1 MSNNQTQ
8 IQSQKVEQ
16 FKLALNS
23 GQIRA
28 QLKNSLKEKSGAFM
42 SSMLDLYSGD
52 TYLQNCDPMAVA
64 MECVK
69 AASLDLPIVKSL
81 GFAYVVPYK
90 NHGVFTPTF
99 IIGYKGLIQLAQ
111 RTGQYKTINAGVVYE
126 GEFQGYDKLSGMV
139 DISGERISDT
149 VVGYFAY
156 FKLINGFEKILYMT
170 ADEVAQWRARYS
182 KTKSDSAP
190 WGTEFDKMA
199 MKTCLR
205 RLISGYGVM
214 STQMQQAM
222 QYDAAGEQSR
232 NAVERITKEAAEK
245 ANQTVI
251 DIDQSTGE
259 VIDVQPEPVMVDVQ
273 SAPEPE
279 QMPPIDPEF

>member
-1 MSNNQTQ
+1 MSNTQ
-8 IQSQKVEQ
+8 IANPKVDQ
-16 FKLALNS
+16 FKMVLNDS
-23 GQIRA
+23 TIRA

-52 TYLQNCDPMAVA
+52 SYLQKCDPRAVA
-64 MECVK
+64 MECLK

-81 GFAYVVPYK
+81 GFAYVVPYNNK
-90 NHGVFTPTF
+90 PTF
-99 IIGYKGLIQLAQ
+99 IVGYKGLIQLAQ

-126 GEFQGYDKLSGMV
+126 GEYQGYDKLSGMV
-139 DISGERISDT
+139 DISGERISDK
-149 VVGYFAY
+149 VIGYFAY
-156 FKLINGFEKILYMT
+156 FKLINGFEKVLYMSR
-170 ADEVAQWRARYS
+170 DEVEAWKKRYS
-182 KTKSDSAP
+182 KTQSDATP
-190 WGTEFDKMA
+190 WAKEFDKMA

-214 STQMQQAM
+214 STQMQQAV

-232 NAVERITKEAAEK
+232 NAVERITKEAAEN

-259 VIDVQPEPVMVDVQ
+259 VIDVQPEPVTVDMQ
-273 SAPEPE
+273 SVPESE
-279 QMPPIDPEF
+279 QMPPIDPGF

>member
-1 MSNNQTQ
+1 MSNTQ
-8 IQSQKVEQ
+8 IANPKVDQ
-16 FKLALNS
+16 FKMVLNDS
-23 GQIRA
+23 TIRA

-52 TYLQNCDPMAVA
+52 SYLQKCDPKAVA
-64 MECVK
+64 MECLK

-81 GFAYVVPYK
+81 GFAYVVPYNNK
-90 NHGVFTPTF
+90 PTF
-99 IIGYKGLIQLAQ
+99 IVGYKGLIQLAQ

-126 GEFQGYDKLSGMV
+126 GEYQGYDKLSGMV
-139 DISGERISDT
+139 DISGERISDK
-149 VVGYFAY
+149 VIGYFAY
-156 FKLINGFEKILYMT
+156 FKLINGFEKVLYMSR
-170 ADEVAQWRARYS
+170 DEVEAWKKRYS
-182 KTKSDSAP
+182 KTQSDATP
-190 WGTEFDKMA
+190 WAKEFDKMA

-214 STQMQQAM
+214 STQMQQAV

-232 NAVERITKEAAEK
+232 NAVERITKEAAEN

-259 VIDVQPEPVMVDVQ
+259 VIDVQPEPVTADMQ
-273 SAPEPE
+273 SVPESE
-279 QMPPIDPEF
+279 QMLPIDPGF

>member
-1 MSNNQTQ
+1 MSNTQ
-8 IQSQKVEQ
+8 IANPKVDQ
-16 FKLALNS
+16 FKMVLNDS
-23 GQIRA
+23 TIRA

-52 TYLQNCDPMAVA
+52 SYLQKCDPRAVA
-64 MECVK
+64 MECLK

-81 GFAYVVPYK
+81 GFAYVVPYNNK
-90 NHGVFTPTF
+90 PTF
-99 IIGYKGLIQLAQ
+99 IVGYKGLIQLAQ

-126 GEFQGYDKLSGMV
+126 GEYQGYDKLSGMV
-139 DISGERISDT
+139 DISGERISDK
-149 VVGYFAY
+149 VIGYFAY
-156 FKLINGFEKILYMT
+156 FKLINGFEKVLYMSR
-170 ADEVAQWRARYS
+170 DEVEAWKKRYS
-182 KTKSDSAP
+182 KTQSDATP
-190 WGTEFDKMA
+190 WAKEFDKMA

-214 STQMQQAM
+214 STQMQQAV

-232 NAVERITKEAAEK
+232 NAVERITKEAAEN

-259 VIDVQPEPVMVDVQ
+259 VIDVQPEPVTVDMQ
-273 SAPEPE
+273 SVPKSE
-279 QMPPIDPEF
+279 QMPPIDPGF